1 MMTTTAPTTSVV
13 DDSLFTTFKYNFN
26 DDSCKRQ
33 QSLRN
38 AYIHYGFTELKK
50 KLRSIA
56 TSPSIENDLAFLEK
70 EESRLT

>member
-1 MMTTTAPTTSVV
+1 MMMTTADTVV

-50 KLRSIA
+50 KLLSIA
-56 TSPSIENDLAFLEK
+56 TTPSIENDIAFLDK
-70 EESRLT
+70 EETRLT